1 MENMGRLRRI
11 LVPCLPEELSDMC
24 QQGFD
29 DALQFLNRNY
39 LISCTRCLAVQST
52 FVVQET
58 VHDPR
63 KKHFDPKC
71 KECVRH
77 RREALDGNKMPETVL
92 TVFQSY
98 IENANIGLAKWIFR
112 HRGWRLLETLSLPAT
127 VPADMIC
134 ATLTK

>member
-11 LVPCLPEELSDMC
+11 LIPCQPEELSNIC

-29 DALQFLNRNY
+29 DALQFLHRNY

-52 FVVQET
+52 FVVQER

-63 KKHFDPKC
+63 KKQYDPKC
-71 KECVRH
+71 TECVRH
-77 RREALDGNKMPETVL
+77 RSEALDGNKMPETVL
-92 TVFQSY
+92 TVFQTY
-98 IENANIGLAKWIFR
+98 IESTNIGLAKWIFR
-112 HRGWRLLETLSLPAT
+112 HRGWRLLNKLTLPAT
-127 VPADMIC
+127 LPAEMIC